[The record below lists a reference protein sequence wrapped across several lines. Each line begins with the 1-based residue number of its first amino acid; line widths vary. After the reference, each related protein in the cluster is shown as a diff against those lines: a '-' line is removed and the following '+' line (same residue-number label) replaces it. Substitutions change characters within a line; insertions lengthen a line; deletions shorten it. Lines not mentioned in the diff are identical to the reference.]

1 MPMTDLSSTRSDY
14 LRHIVSPWE
23 KMPYLFDL
31 NSHLLPIFSLNPF
44 TRLSQVQV
52 GIINEHEGGK
62 YYRPCQPNH
71 PLLDMSV
78 FSQVV
83 LFLCKMPLQ
92 RIWVTKAFS
101 CPVHHILN
109 IRHERSRI

>member
-14 LRHIVSPWE
+14 LRHIVSPRE

-52 GIINEHEGGK
+52 GIINEHERRK
-62 YYRPCQPNH
+62 ILQT
-71 PLLDMSV
+71 MSAKSS
-78 FSQVV
+78 FTGYECFFTCIFISMQD
-83 LFLCKMPLQ
+83 
-92 RIWVTKAFS
+92 AFAENLGDKSFQLS
-101 CPVHHILN
+101 CPSH
-109 IRHERSRI
+109 SKYKT